1 MFNREDLQWI
11 TTASNTLQSLLQQI
25 SRYVSSP
32 QQHGMEDD
40 MVRLLHARV
49 DLASRTAQLLVDS
62 IKTRSGS
69 TRPVIK
75 SATKSSNVDPIKIHN
90 PTSERE
96 LILIVEDDVD
106 LAEFATEIL
115 VDEGYKVIV
124 ASDGSQG
131 VKIFE
136 QLGEQIGLVILD
148 FFLPSIEGDAIFSV
162 FRALNPGAKI
172 LLCSGFLSEGFVGQD
187 KINSML
193 ADGLRGVLSK
203 PYNRQT
209 LVEHVS
215 WALMSAASPASKTA

>member
-1 MFNREDLQWI
+1 
-11 TTASNTLQSLLQQI
+11 
-25 SRYVSSP
+25 
-32 QQHGMEDD
+32 MEDD

>member
-1 MFNREDLQWI
+1 
-11 TTASNTLQSLLQQI
+11 
-25 SRYVSSP
+25 
-32 QQHGMEDD
+32 MEDD

-62 IKTRSGS
+62 IKLRSGS
-69 TRPVIK
+69 ARPVIK
-75 SATKSSNVDPIKIHN
+75 SATKSSDVAPVKIHN

-106 LAEFATEIL
+106 LADFATNIL

-148 FFLPSIEGDAIFSV
+148 FFLPSVEGDAIFSV
-162 FRALNPGAKI
+162 FRALNPAANI

-193 ADGLRGVLSK
+193 ANGLRGVLSK

-215 WALMSAASPASKTA
+215 WALMSAEPAAS

>member
-1 MFNREDLQWI
+1 MPR
-11 TTASNTLQSLLQQI
+11 
-25 SRYVSSP
+25 
-32 QQHGMEDD
+32 
-40 MVRLLHARV
+40 
-49 DLASRTAQLLVDS
+49 
-62 IKTRSGS
+62 
-69 TRPVIK
+69 
-75 SATKSSNVDPIKIHN
+75 
-90 PTSERE
+90 
-96 LILIVEDDVD
+96 ILIVEDDVD
-106 LAEFATEIL
+106 LADFATNIL

-148 FFLPSIEGDAIFSV
+148 FFLPSVEGDAIFSV
-162 FRALNPGAKI
+162 FRALNPAANI

-193 ADGLRGVLSK
+193 ANGLRGVLSK

-215 WALMSAASPASKTA
+215 WALMAA